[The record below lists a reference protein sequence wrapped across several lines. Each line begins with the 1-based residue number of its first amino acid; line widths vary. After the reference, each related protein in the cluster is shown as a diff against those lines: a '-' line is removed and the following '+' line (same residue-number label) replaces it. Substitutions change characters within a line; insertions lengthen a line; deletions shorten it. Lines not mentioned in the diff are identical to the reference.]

1 MAQANNNDT
10 IKQLTEEDLKDLREI
25 ILNSKT
31 VTIRRGIELLQ
42 KLK

>member
-1 MAQANNNDT
+1 MATQNNSNT
-10 IKQLTEEDLKDLREI
+10 INQLTEEDLRDLREI